1 METRAMKVT
10 IDDIGPIQKRLSVEL
25 PPDMV
30 AKELDSA
37 YARLNKTVK
46 IKGFR
51 QGKAPREIMEKF
63 YAPQVE
69 GEVMDALIGKT
80 LSKAID
86 EAKLVLILQPQLDSA
101 SPIKTDEAFSY
112 SVTLDLW
119 PEFNL
124 TEYKG
129 IEIEKP
135 EVFVTDQELDE
146 QLEALRNH
154 FGTIE
159 AVNED
164 RPLKEGDLAIIDYS
178 GEVDGKSMEGLGEK
192 DYYLEVGKGYF
203 NDEFERR
210 ILGMT
215 RGSERTVDI
224 NYPENAIN
232 EKVAGKTVHY
242 NVVLKDIKKR
252 VLPALDDE
260 FAQKFSPDYKTV
272 DDLKERL
279 KKQIMLEKEEAVESH
294 MRNQIIDRL
303 AAEIDFPIPE
313 RLVEAKLTQM
323 MDNISGHLHERGVDF
338 EKAGISQDR
347 LKDKMR
353 DDAIKQVK
361 IELILDKIADKEDI
375 TVENEELARH
385 IDQRSSAQIDKQE
398 LMTALVQHVLP
409 KLRAKKT
416 LDLILEHAIIKPAVA
431 EAVTQD

>member
-1 METRAMKVT
+1 MKVT
-10 IDDIGPIQKRLSVEL
+10 IDDIGPVQKRLSVEI

-69 GEVMDALIGKT
+69 GEVMDTLIGKT
-80 LSKAID
+80 LSKAIE
-86 EAKLVLILQPQLDSA
+86 EAKFVLILQPQLDSA
-101 SPIKTDEAFSY
+101 SPIKTDKAFSY

-124 TEYKG
+124 IEYKG

-135 EVFVTDQELDE
+135 EVFITDEELDE
-146 QLEALRNH
+146 QLEALRHH

-159 AVNED
+159 TLNED
-164 RPLKEGDLAIIDYS
+164 RPLEMGDVAIIDYS
-178 GEVDGKSMEGLGEK
+178 GEVDGEPLEGLVEK

-203 NDEFERR
+203 NDEFEKR
-210 ILGMT
+210 IIGMAI
-215 RGSERTVDI
+215 GDERTIDI
-224 NYPENAIN
+224 TYPESAIN
-232 EKVAGKTVHY
+232 AKVAGKTVYY

-252 VLPALDDE
+252 VLPELNDE

-279 KKQIMLEKEEAVESH
+279 KKQIMLEKREAVESY

-303 AAEIDFPIPE
+303 VSEIDFPIPE

-347 LKDKMR
+347 LKEKMR

-361 IELILDKIADKEDI
+361 IELILDKIAEKENI

-385 IDQRSSAQIDKQE
+385 IDRRSAAQIDKQE
-398 LMTALVQHVLP
+398 LMAALVQHVLP

-416 LDLILEHAIIKPAVA
+416 LDFILEHAVIKPVA
-431 EAVTQD
+431 AKAGGTGSDLKS

>member
-1 METRAMKVT
+1 METRSMKVT
-10 IDDIGPIQKRLSVEL
+10 IDEIGPIQKRLSVEL

-51 QGKAPREIMEKF
+51 QGKTPRKIMEKF

-86 EAKLVLILQPQLDSA
+86 DAKLVLILQPQLDSA
-101 SPIKTDEAFSY
+101 SPIKTDEVFSY

-135 EVFVTDQELDE
+135 EAFVTDQELDE
-146 QLEALRNH
+146 QLEALRRH

-159 AVNED
+159 AINED
-164 RPLKEGDLAIIDYS
+164 RPLEEGDLAIIDYS
-178 GEVDGKSMEGLGEK
+178 GEMDGEPVEDLHEN

-203 NDEFERR
+203 NEEFEKR
-210 ILGMT
+210 IIGMT
-215 RGSERTVDI
+215 IGDERTIDI
-224 NYPENAIN
+224 AYPENAIN
-232 EKVAGKTVHY
+232 AKVAGKTVYY
-242 NVVLKDIKKR
+242 NVTLKDIKKR
-252 VLPALDDE
+252 IMPELNDE

-279 KKQIMLEKEEAVESH
+279 KKQIMLEKEDAIESH

-303 AAEIDFPIPE
+303 AADIDFPIPE
-313 RLVEAKLTQM
+313 RLIEAKLTQM
-323 MDNISGHLHERGVDF
+323 MDNISSHLHERGVDF

-416 LDLILEHAIIKPAVA
+416 LDFIIGHAVIKPAVA
-431 EAVTQD
+431 GV